1 MKRPSIC
8 ISPIDWG
15 LGHATRC
22 ITLIKAFEK
31 LGYQVYIATEGYHEA
46 ILREALPSAQFL
58 HLRGYRIRYAKW
70 GFNLPLVLLFQVP
83 QIIYSIIYEYRW
95 LQKAQAQYKFDLI
108 VSDNRF
114 GFYHKSVPSVFITH
128 QLNLQMHFELATRL
142 FQKIQYAWLK
152 RFTACWIPDI
162 EGAHNL
168 SGILANPKHKPS
180 IPLWYMGCLS
190 RLVETT
196 THINDTIKGSINY
209 STINKTDSNESIV
222 FLGIVSGPEPQ
233 RTLLENLLWKAGN
246 TLDIPF
252 VVIAGTPSKDQPNKL
267 IKENKNA
274 KLYAHLAA
282 PELVREIK
290 HAEYIICRGGYTTLM
305 ELIPFEKKLIFI
317 PTPGQTEQMYLGKLW
332 EEKNWALCYAQENF
346 KLNIALEEAK
356 DFHFKQAPFKAF
368 SIEALEAAIKQLT
381 L

>member
-22 ITLIKAFEK
+22 ITLIKGFEK

-46 ILREALPSAQFL
+46 ILKEALPTAHFL

-70 GFNLPLVLLFQVP
+70 GFILPLVLLFQLP

-95 LQKAQAQYKFDLI
+95 LQKAEAQYEFDLI

-114 GFYHKSVPSVFITH
+114 GFYHKQVPSVFITH
-128 QLNLQMHFELATRL
+128 QLNLQMHFAWATRL
-142 FQKIQYAWLK
+142 FQKIQYAWLQ

-162 EGAHNL
+162 EGANNL
-168 SGILANPKHKPS
+168 SGVLANPKQKPS

-190 RLVETT
+190 RLIDTPTQNTITYNTT
-196 THINDTIKGSINY
+196 TNSDNTNSHD
-209 STINKTDSNESIV
+209 STV

-233 RTLLENLLWKAGN
+233 RTLLEKLLWKAGN
-246 TLDIPF
+246 GLNITF

-267 IKENKNA
+267 IEENKNA

-282 PELVREIK
+282 PALVREIK
-290 HAEYIICRGGYTTLM
+290 RAEYIICRGGYTTLM
-305 ELIPFEKKLIFI
+305 ELIPFQKKLIFI
-317 PTPGQTEQMYLGKLW
+317 PTPGQTEQIYLGKLW
-332 EEKNWALCYAQENF
+332 QQKNWALCYAQENF
-346 KLNIALEEAK
+346 KLDIALKEASG
-356 DFHFKQAPFKAF
+356 FHFKQAPFKAF
-368 SIEALEAAIKQLT
+368 SIEALEAAIKQLS

>member
-31 LGYQVYIATEGYHEA
+31 LGYQVYIATEGYHEV
-46 ILREALPSAQFL
+46 ILREALPNAHFL

-70 GFNLPLVLLFQVP
+70 GFILPIVLLFQVP
-83 QIIYSIIYEYRW
+83 KIIYSIIYENNW
-95 LQKAQAQYKFDLI
+95 LKKAQVQYKFDLI

-114 GFYHKSVPSVFITH
+114 GFYHKQVPSVFITH
-128 QLNLQMHFELATRL
+128 QLNLQMHFSWATSA
-142 FQKIQYAWLK
+142 FQKLQYNWLK
-152 RFTACWIPDI
+152 KFKAAWIADI
-162 EGAHNL
+162 EGANNL

-190 RLVETT
+190 RLIDE
-196 THINDTIKGSINY
+196 
-209 STINKTDSNESIV
+209 SNHTASLSATVHTASSNIHNQTV

-246 TLDIPF
+246 KLNIPF

-267 IKENKNA
+267 IEENKNA
-274 KLYAHLAA
+274 TLYAHLAA
-282 PELVREIK
+282 PALVREIK
-290 HAEYIICRGGYTTLM
+290 RAEYIICRGGYTTLM

-332 EEKNWALCYAQENF
+332 QQKNWAVCYAQENF
-346 KLNIALEEAK
+346 KLDIALKEASG
-356 DFHFKQAPFKAF
+356 FHFKQAPFKAF

>member
-22 ITLIKAFEK
+22 ITLIKGFEK

-46 ILREALPSAQFL
+46 ILKEALPSCHFL
-58 HLRGYRIRYAKW
+58 PLRGYRIRYAKW
-70 GFNLPLVLLFQVP
+70 GFILPLVLLFQLP
-83 QIIYSIIYEYRW
+83 KIIYSIIHEQNW
-95 LQKAQAQYKFDLI
+95 LKKAQAQYEFDLI

-114 GFYHKSVPSVFITH
+114 GFYHKLVPSVFITH
-128 QLNLQMHFELATRL
+128 QLNLQMHFAWATNL
-142 FQKIQYAWLK
+142 FQKLQYAWLK

-162 EGAHNL
+162 EGANNL
-168 SGILANPKHKPS
+168 SGILANPKQKSS

-190 RLVETT
+190 RLIDTAIDT
-196 THINDTIKGSINY
+196 SADNSSSIHGATHNNQ
-209 STINKTDSNESIV
+209 NV

-246 TLDIPF
+246 ALNIAF
-252 VVIAGTPSKDQPNKL
+252 VVIAGTPSKEQPNKL
-267 IKENKNA
+267 LEENKNA

-282 PELVREIK
+282 PALVSEIK
-290 HAEYIICRGGYTTLM
+290 RAEYIICRGGYTTLM

-346 KLNIALEEAK
+346 KLNIALEEASN
-356 DFHFKQAPFKAF
+356 FHFKQAPFKSF
-368 SIEALEAAIKQLT
+368 SIEGLEAAIKQLT

>member
-22 ITLIKAFEK
+22 ITLIKGFEK

-46 ILREALPSAQFL
+46 ILKEALPTCHFL
-58 HLRGYRIRYAKW
+58 PLRGYRIRYAKW
-70 GFNLPLVLLFQVP
+70 GFILPLVLLFQLP
-83 QIIYSIIYEYRW
+83 KIIYSIIHEQNW
-95 LQKAQAQYKFDLI
+95 LKKAQAQYEFDLI

-114 GFYHKSVPSVFITH
+114 GFYHKLVPSVFITH
-128 QLNLQMHFELATRL
+128 QLNLQMHFAWATRL
-142 FQKIQYAWLK
+142 FQKLQYAWLK
-152 RFTACWIPDI
+152 RFTAYWIPDI
-162 EGAHNL
+162 EGANNL
-168 SGILANPKHKPS
+168 SGILANPKQKPS

-190 RLVETT
+190 RL
-196 THINDTIKGSINY
+196 IDTAIDTSADNSSSIHGA
-209 STINKTDSNESIV
+209 TNKIQNV

-246 TLDIPF
+246 KLNIPF
-252 VVIAGTPSKDQPNKL
+252 VVIAGTPSKEQPNKL
-267 IKENKNA
+267 LEENKNA

-282 PELVREIK
+282 PALVSEIK
-290 HAEYIICRGGYTTLM
+290 RAEYIICRGGYTTLM

-332 EEKNWALCYAQENF
+332 EEKNWALCYSQENF
-346 KLNIALEEAK
+346 KLNIALEEASN
-356 DFHFKQAPFKAF
+356 FHFKQAPFKAF
-368 SIEALEAAIKQLT
+368 SIEALEAAIKQLS

>member
-46 ILREALPSAQFL
+46 ILREALPNAQFL

-70 GFNLPLVLLFQVP
+70 GFILPIVLLFQLP
-83 QIIYSIIYEYRW
+83 KIIYSIIYENNW
-95 LQKAQAQYKFDLI
+95 LKKVQAQYEFDI
-108 VSDNRF
+108 IISDNRF
-114 GFYHKSVPSVFITH
+114 GFYHKQVPSVFITH
-128 QLNLQMHFELATRL
+128 QLNLQMHFAWATRA
-142 FQKIQYAWLK
+142 FQKLQYGWLK
-152 RFTACWIPDI
+152 KFKACWIPDM
-162 EGAHNL
+162 EGPNNL

-190 RLVETT
+190 RLIDESNNTASLNAT
-196 THINDTIKGSINY
+196 NNNAS
-209 STINKTDSNESIV
+209 STINNQTV

-246 TLDIPF
+246 KLNIPF
-252 VVIAGTPSKDQPNKL
+252 VVIAGNPSKEQPNKL
-267 IKENKNA
+267 LEENKNA

-282 PELVREIK
+282 PALVKEIK
-290 HAEYIICRGGYTTLM
+290 RAEYIICRGGYTTLM

-332 EEKNWALCYAQENF
+332 QEKNWALCYAQEYF
-346 KLNIALEEAK
+346 KLDIALKEASS
-356 DFHFKQAPFKAF
+356 FHFKQAPFKAF
-368 SIEALEAAIKQLT
+368 SIDALEAAIKKLS

>member
-31 LGYQVYIATEGYHEA
+31 LGYQVFVATEGYHEV
-46 ILREALPSAQFL
+46 ILREALPNAHFL

-70 GFNLPLVLLFQVP
+70 GFTLPIVLLFQLP
-83 QIIYSIIYEYRW
+83 KIIYSIIHEQNW
-95 LQKAQAQYKFDLI
+95 LKKAHAQYQFDMI

-114 GFYHKSVPSVFITH
+114 GFYHKQVPSVFITH
-128 QLNLQMHFELATRL
+128 QLNLQMHFAWATRL

-152 RFTACWIPDI
+152 KYTACWIPDI
-162 EGAHNL
+162 EGTNNL

-190 RLVETT
+190 RL
-196 THINDTIKGSINY
+196 IDTPIDNTSDN
-209 STINKTDSNESIV
+209 SSAVHSATNNKNV

-233 RTLLENLLWKAGN
+233 RTVLENLLWKAGN
-246 TLDIPF
+246 KLNIPF
-252 VVIAGTPSKDQPNKL
+252 VVIAGTPSKEQPNK
-267 IKENKNA
+267 IIAENKNA
-274 KLYAHLAA
+274 TLYAHLAA
-282 PELVREIK
+282 PDLVKEIK
-290 HAEYIICRGGYTTLM
+290 RADYIICRGGYTTLM
-305 ELIPFEKKLIFI
+305 ELIPFDKKLIFI

-346 KLNIALEEAK
+346 KLIFALEEAK
-356 DFHFKQAPFKAF
+356 SFHFKQAPFKAF
-368 SIEALEAAIKQLT
+368 SIEALEAAIKKLS

>member
-31 LGYQVYIATEGYHEA
+31 LGYKVYIATEGYHEA
-46 ILREALPSAQFL
+46 ILREALPTAHFL

-70 GFNLPLVLLFQVP
+70 GFILPIVLLFQLP
-83 QIIYSIIYEYRW
+83 QIIYSIMHENSW
-95 LQKAQAQYKFDLI
+95 LKKAHAQYQFDLI

-114 GFYHKSVPSVFITH
+114 GFYHKQVPNVFITH
-128 QLNLQMHFELATRL
+128 QLNLQMHFTWATRL

-152 RFTACWIPDI
+152 KYTACWIPDM
-162 EGAHNL
+162 EGANNL
-168 SGILANPKHKPS
+168 SGILANPKQKPS

-190 RLVETT
+190 RL
-196 THINDTIKGSINY
+196 IDTPIDTSADN
-209 STINKTDSNESIV
+209 SSSVHSATNNNQNV

-246 TLDIPF
+246 KLNIPF
-252 VVIAGTPSKDQPNKL
+252 VVIAGTPSKEEPNK
-267 IKENKNA
+267 IIAENKNA
-274 KLYAHLAA
+274 ILYAHLAA
-282 PELVREIK
+282 PALVREIK
-290 HAEYIICRGGYTTLM
+290 KADYIICRGGYTTLM

-356 DFHFKQAPFKAF
+356 GFHFNQAPFKAF
-368 SIEALEAAIKQLT
+368 SIEALETAIKNLS

>member
-1 MKRPSIC
+1 MNRPSIC

-168 SGILANPKHKPS
+168 SGILANPKHKPI

-190 RLVETT
+190 RL
-196 THINDTIKGSINY
+196 IDTPIYNPSDN
-209 STINKTDSNESIV
+209 SSSDNNNNRIV

-246 TLDIPF
+246 NLDIPF
-252 VVIAGTPSKDQPNKL
+252 IVIAGTPSKDQPNKL
-267 IKENKNA
+267 IKENKNS

-290 HAEYIICRGGYTTLM
+290 RAEYIICRGGYTTLM

-368 SIEALEAAIKQLT
+368 SIEALEAAIKKLI

>member
-22 ITLIKAFEK
+22 ITLIKGFEK
-31 LGYQVYIATEGYHEA
+31 LGYEVYIATEGYHEA
-46 ILREALPSAQFL
+46 ILKEALPHAHFL

-70 GFNLPLVLLFQVP
+70 GFILPLVLLFQLP
-83 QIIYSIIYEYRW
+83 KIIYSVIHENNW
-95 LQKAQAQYKFDLI
+95 LKKAKAQYEFDLI

-114 GFYHKSVPSVFITH
+114 GFYHKQVPSVFITH
-128 QLNLQMHFELATRL
+128 QLNLQMHFAWATRL
-142 FQKIQYAWLK
+142 FQKLQYAWLK

-168 SGILANPKHKPS
+168 SGILANPKIKPN

-190 RLVETT
+190 RL
-196 THINDTIKGSINY
+196 IDTLIDNASDNGSSSYNATEDILGPN
-209 STINKTDSNESIV
+209 V

-246 TLDIPF
+246 SLNIPF
-252 VVIAGTPSKDQPNKL
+252 VVIAGTPSKNEPNKL
-267 IKENKNA
+267 IEENKKA
-274 KLYAHLAA
+274 KLYEHLAA
-282 PELVREIK
+282 PALVKEIK
-290 HAEYIICRGGYTTLM
+290 RAEYIICRGGYTTLM

-317 PTPGQTEQMYLGKLW
+317 PTPGQTEQIYLGKLW
-332 EEKNWALCYAQENF
+332 QEKNWALCYAQENF

-356 DFHFKQAPFKAF
+356 SFHFKQAPFKAF
-368 SIEALEAAIKQLT
+368 SIEALEAAIKQLS

>member
-114 GFYHKSVPSVFITH
+114 GFYHKTVPSVFITH

-168 SGILANPKHKPS
+168 SGILANPKHKPI

-190 RLVETT
+190 RL
-196 THINDTIKGSINY
+196 IDTPIYNPSDNSSSIHSANN
-209 STINKTDSNESIV
+209 NKNV

-246 TLDIPF
+246 NLNIPF
-252 VVIAGTPSKDQPNKL
+252 IVIAGTPSKDQPNKL

-290 HAEYIICRGGYTTLM
+290 RAEYIICRGGYTTLM

>member
-8 ISPIDWG
+8 ISPLDWG

-31 LGYQVYIATEGYHEA
+31 LGYQVFVATEGYHEV
-46 ILREALPSAQFL
+46 ILREALPNAHFL

-70 GFNLPLVLLFQVP
+70 GFNLPIVLLFQLP
-83 QIIYSIIYEYRW
+83 KIIYSIIHEHNW
-95 LQKAQAQYKFDLI
+95 LKKAQAQYQFDLI

-114 GFYHKSVPSVFITH
+114 GFYHKQVPSVFITH
-128 QLNLQMHFELATRL
+128 QLNLQMHFAWATRL

-152 RFTACWIPDI
+152 KYTACWIPDI
-162 EGAHNL
+162 EGANNL
-168 SGILANPKHKPS
+168 SGVLANPKQKPS

-190 RLVETT
+190 RLIDTAIDTSTDNISSIHGATT
-196 THINDTIKGSINY
+196 KNQS
-209 STINKTDSNESIV
+209 V

-246 TLDIPF
+246 KLNIPF
-252 VVIAGTPSKDQPNKL
+252 VVIAGTPSKEEPNK
-267 IKENKNA
+267 IIAKNENA
-274 KLYAHLAA
+274 ILYAHLAA
-282 PELVREIK
+282 PALVKEIK
-290 HAEYIICRGGYTTLM
+290 NAEYIICRGGYTTLM

-317 PTPGQTEQMYLGKLW
+317 PTPGQTEQIYLGKLW
-332 EEKNWALCYAQENF
+332 HEKNWALCYAQEYF
-346 KLNIALEEAK
+346 KLDIALAEAK
-356 DFHFKQAPFKAF
+356 SFHFKQAPFKAF
-368 SIEALEAAIKQLT
+368 SIEALEAAIKQLS

>member
-1 MKRPSIC
+1 M
-8 ISPIDWG
+8 
-15 LGHATRC
+15 
-22 ITLIKAFEK
+22 
-31 LGYQVYIATEGYHEA
+31 EG
-46 ILREALPSAQFL
+46 S
-58 HLRGYRIRYAKW
+58 
-70 GFNLPLVLLFQVP
+70 N
-83 QIIYSIIYEYRW
+83 
-95 LQKAQAQYKFDLI
+95 
-108 VSDNRF
+108 
-114 GFYHKSVPSVFITH
+114 
-128 QLNLQMHFELATRL
+128 
-142 FQKIQYAWLK
+142 
-152 RFTACWIPDI
+152 
-162 EGAHNL
+162 NL

-190 RLVETT
+190 RLIDTP
-196 THINDTIKGSINY
+196 INNAA
-209 STINKTDSNESIV
+209 INKTDNEPIV

-246 TLDIPF
+246 SLDIPF

-282 PELVREIK
+282 PELVNEIK
-290 HAEYIICRGGYTTLM
+290 RTEYIICRGGYTTLM

-332 EEKNWALCYAQENF
+332 EEKNWALCYSQENF
-346 KLNIALEEAK
+346 KLNIALKEASS
-356 DFHFKQAPFKAF
+356 FHFKQAPFKAF

>member
-22 ITLIKAFEK
+22 ITLIKGFEK

-46 ILREALPSAQFL
+46 ILKEALPSCHFL
-58 HLRGYRIRYAKW
+58 PLRGYRIRYAKW
-70 GFNLPLVLLFQVP
+70 GFILPLVLLFQLP
-83 QIIYSIIYEYRW
+83 KIIYSIIHEQNW
-95 LQKAQAQYKFDLI
+95 LKKAQAQYEFDLI

-114 GFYHKSVPSVFITH
+114 GFYHKLVPSVFITH
-128 QLNLQMHFELATRL
+128 QLNLQMHFAWATNL
-142 FQKIQYAWLK
+142 FQKLQYAWLK

-162 EGAHNL
+162 EGANNL
-168 SGILANPKHKPS
+168 SGILANPKQKSS

-190 RLVETT
+190 RLIDTAIDT
-196 THINDTIKGSINY
+196 SADNSSSIHGATHNNQ
-209 STINKTDSNESIV
+209 NV

-246 TLDIPF
+246 ALNIAF
-252 VVIAGTPSKDQPNKL
+252 VVIAGTPSKEQPNKL
-267 IKENKNA
+267 LEENKNA

-282 PELVREIK
+282 PALVSEIK
-290 HAEYIICRGGYTTLM
+290 RAEYIICRGGYTTLM

-332 EEKNWALCYAQENF
+332 EEKNWALCYSQENF
-346 KLNIALEEAK
+346 KLNIALEEASN
-356 DFHFKQAPFKAF
+356 FHFKQAPFKAF
-368 SIEALEAAIKQLT
+368 SIEALEAAIKQLS

>member
-22 ITLIKAFEK
+22 ISLVKAFEK
-31 LGYQVYIATEGYHEA
+31 LGYKVYIATEGYHEA
-46 ILREALPSAQFL
+46 ILKEAIPNAHFL
-58 HLRGYRIRYAKW
+58 HLRGYRIKYTKW
-70 GFNLPLVLLFQVP
+70 GFILPLILLFQLP
-83 QIIYSIIYEYRW
+83 QIIYSIIYENSW
-95 LQKAQAQYKFDLI
+95 LKKAQAKYQFNLI

-114 GFYHKSVPSVFITH
+114 GFYHKKVPSIFITH
-128 QLNLQMHFELATRL
+128 QLNLQMYFAWATNL
-142 FQKIQYAWLK
+142 FQKLQYAWLK
-152 RFTACWIPDI
+152 KYTACWIPDI
-162 EGAHNL
+162 DGTNNL
-168 SGILANPKHKPS
+168 SGILANPKKKPS

-190 RLVETT
+190 RLIDEPIYIT
-196 THINDTIKGSINY
+196 
-209 STINKTDSNESIV
+209 SNNSSSFQSATGHNENRIV

-233 RTLLENLLWKAGN
+233 RTLLENLLWEAGN

-252 VVIAGTPSKDQPNKL
+252 VVIAGTPSKEEPNK
-267 IKENKNA
+267 IIAENKNA
-274 KLYAHLAA
+274 ILYAHLAA
-282 PELVREIK
+282 PELVKEIK
-290 HAEYIICRGGYTTLM
+290 RADYIICRGGYTTLM

-332 EEKNWALCYAQENF
+332 QEKKWALCYAQENF

-356 DFHFKQAPFKAF
+356 SFHFKQAPFKAF
-368 SIEALEAAIKQLT
+368 SIEALEAAIKQLS

>member
-1 MKRPSIC
+1 MNRPSIC

-95 LQKAQAQYKFDLI
+95 LKKAQAQFEFDLI

-114 GFYHKSVPSVFITH
+114 GFYHKTVPSVFITH

-162 EGAHNL
+162 EGDHNL

-190 RLVETT
+190 RLIDTPINSI
-196 THINDTIKGSINY
+196 THTISNDSSSDN
-209 STINKTDSNESIV
+209 NNNRIV

-246 TLDIPF
+246 KLNIPF
-252 VVIAGTPSKDQPNKL
+252 IVIAGTPSKDQPNKL
-267 IKENKNA
+267 IKENKNT

-282 PELVREIK
+282 PELVREINR
-290 HAEYIICRGGYTTLM
+290 AEYIICRGGYTTLM
-305 ELIPFEKKLIFI
+305 ELIPFEKKINFYSNPWANRTNVFGKI
-317 PTPGQTEQMYLGKLW
+317 MGRKKLGPL
-332 EEKNWALCYAQENF
+332 LCTRKF
-346 KLNIALEEAK
+346 
-356 DFHFKQAPFKAF
+356 
-368 SIEALEAAIKQLT
+368 
-381 L
+381 

>member
-31 LGYQVYIATEGYHEA
+31 LGYEVYIATEGYHES
-46 ILREALPSAQFL
+46 ILREAIPNAHFL

-70 GFNLPLVLLFQVP
+70 GFNLPIVLLFQLP
-83 QIIYSIIYEYRW
+83 KIIYSIIHEHNW
-95 LQKAQAQYKFDLI
+95 LKKAHAQYQFDLI

-114 GFYHKSVPSVFITH
+114 GFYQKQVPSIFITH
-128 QLNLQMHFELATRL
+128 QLNLQMHFAWATRL

-152 RFTACWIPDI
+152 RFRACWIPDI

-168 SGILANPKHKPS
+168 SGILANPKQKPS

-190 RLVETT
+190 RL
-196 THINDTIKGSINY
+196 IDTAIDTSADNSSSILGATN
-209 STINKTDSNESIV
+209 NNQNV

-246 TLDIPF
+246 KLNIPF
-252 VVIAGTPSKDQPNKL
+252 VVIAGTPSKEDPNK
-267 IKENKNA
+267 IIAENKNA
-274 KLYAHLAA
+274 ILYAHLAA
-282 PELVREIK
+282 PQLVREIK
-290 HAEYIICRGGYTTLM
+290 RADYIICRGGYTTLM
-305 ELIPFEKKLIFI
+305 ELIPI

-332 EEKNWALCYAQENF
+332 QEKNWALCYAQENF
-346 KLNIALEEAK
+346 KLSFALEEAK
-356 DFHFKQAPFKAF
+356 SFHFKQAPFKAF
-368 SIEALEAAIKQLT
+368 SIEALEAAIKQLS

>member
-22 ITLIKAFEK
+22 ITLIKGFEK
-31 LGYQVYIATEGYHEA
+31 LGYQVYIATEGYHEV
-46 ILREALPSAQFL
+46 ILREALPNAHFL

-70 GFNLPLVLLFQVP
+70 GFNLPIVLLFQLP
-83 QIIYSIIYEYRW
+83 KIIYSIIYENNW
-95 LQKAQAQYKFDLI
+95 LKKAHAQYQFDMI

-128 QLNLQMHFELATRL
+128 QLNLQMHFEVATRL
-142 FQKIQYAWLK
+142 FQKIQYAWLTC
-152 RFTACWIPDI
+152 FAACWIPDM
-162 EGAHNL
+162 EGANNL
-168 SGILANPKHKPS
+168 SGILSNPKHKPS

-190 RLVETT
+190 RL
-196 THINDTIKGSINY
+196 IDTPNNSI
-209 STINKTDSNESIV
+209 TQNKTV

-252 VVIAGTPSKDQPNKL
+252 VVIAGKPSKDQPNKL
-267 IKENKNA
+267 IEENKNA

-282 PELVREIK
+282 PELISEIK
-290 HAEYIICRGGYTTLM
+290 RAEYIICRGGYTTLM

-332 EEKNWALCYAQENF
+332 QQKNWALCYAQENF

-356 DFHFKQAPFKAF
+356 SFHFKQAPFKAF
-368 SIEALEAAIKQLT
+368 SIDGLEAAIKQLT

>member
-22 ITLIKAFEK
+22 ITLIKGFEK

-46 ILREALPSAQFL
+46 ILREALPNAHFL
-58 HLRGYRIRYAKW
+58 PLRGYRIRYAKW
-70 GFNLPLVLLFQVP
+70 GFILPLVLLFQLP
-83 QIIYSIIYEYRW
+83 KIIYSIIHEQNW
-95 LQKAQAQYKFDLI
+95 LKKAQAQYEFDLI

-114 GFYHKSVPSVFITH
+114 GFYHKLVPSVFITH
-128 QLNLQMHFELATRL
+128 QLNLQMHFAWATNL
-142 FQKIQYAWLK
+142 FQKLQYAWFK
-152 RFTACWIPDI
+152 RFTACWIPDM
-162 EGAHNL
+162 EGSNNL

-190 RLVETT
+190 RLIDTAIDT
-196 THINDTIKGSINY
+196 SADNSSSIHGATHNNQ
-209 STINKTDSNESIV
+209 NV

-246 TLDIPF
+246 KLNIPF
-252 VVIAGTPSKDQPNKL
+252 VVIAGTPSKEQPNKL
-267 IKENKNA
+267 LEENKNA

-282 PELVREIK
+282 PALVSEIK
-290 HAEYIICRGGYTTLM
+290 RAEYIICRGGYTTLM

-317 PTPGQTEQMYLGKLW
+317 PTPGQTEQIYLGKLW
-332 EEKNWALCYAQENF
+332 NEKNWALCYAQENF
-346 KLNIALEEAK
+346 KLNIALEEASN
-356 DFHFKQAPFKAF
+356 FHFKQAPFKAF
-368 SIEALEAAIKQLT
+368 SIEALEAAIKQLS

>member
-22 ITLIKAFEK
+22 ITLIKGFEK

-46 ILREALPSAQFL
+46 ILREALPNAHFL
-58 HLRGYRIRYAKW
+58 PLRGYRIRYAKW
-70 GFNLPLVLLFQVP
+70 GFILPLVLLFQLP
-83 QIIYSIIYEYRW
+83 KIIYSIIHEQNW
-95 LQKAQAQYKFDLI
+95 LKKAQAQYEFDLI

-114 GFYHKSVPSVFITH
+114 GFYHKLVPSVFITH
-128 QLNLQMHFELATRL
+128 QLNLQMHFAWATNL
-142 FQKIQYAWLK
+142 FQKLQYAWFK

-190 RLVETT
+190 RLIDTAIDT
-196 THINDTIKGSINY
+196 SADNSSSIHGATHNNQ
-209 STINKTDSNESIV
+209 NV

-246 TLDIPF
+246 KLNIPF
-252 VVIAGTPSKDQPNKL
+252 VVIAGTPSKEQPNKL
-267 IKENKNA
+267 LEENKNA

-282 PELVREIK
+282 PALVSEIK
-290 HAEYIICRGGYTTLM
+290 RAEYIICRGGYTTLM

-332 EEKNWALCYAQENF
+332 NEKNWALCYAQENF
-346 KLNIALEEAK
+346 KLNIALEEASN
-356 DFHFKQAPFKAF
+356 FHFKQAPFKAF
-368 SIEALEAAIKQLT
+368 SIEALEAAIKQLS

>member
-22 ITLIKAFEK
+22 ITLIKGFEK

-46 ILREALPSAQFL
+46 ILREALPNAHFL
-58 HLRGYRIRYAKW
+58 PLRGYRIRYAKW
-70 GFNLPLVLLFQVP
+70 GFILPLVLLFQLP
-83 QIIYSIIYEYRW
+83 KIIYSIIHEQNW
-95 LQKAQAQYKFDLI
+95 LKKAQAQYEFDLI

-114 GFYHKSVPSVFITH
+114 GFYHKLVPSVFITH
-128 QLNLQMHFELATRL
+128 QLNLQMHFAWATNL
-142 FQKIQYAWLK
+142 FQKLQYAWFK

-190 RLVETT
+190 RLIDTAIDT
-196 THINDTIKGSINY
+196 SADNSSSIHGATHNNQ
-209 STINKTDSNESIV
+209 NV

-246 TLDIPF
+246 KLNIPF
-252 VVIAGTPSKDQPNKL
+252 VVIAGTPSIEQPNKL
-267 IKENKNA
+267 LEENKNA

-282 PELVREIK
+282 PALVSEIK
-290 HAEYIICRGGYTTLM
+290 RAEYIICRGGYTTLM

-332 EEKNWALCYAQENF
+332 NEKNWALCYAQENF
-346 KLNIALEEAK
+346 KLNIALEEASN
-356 DFHFKQAPFKAF
+356 FHFKQAPFKAF
-368 SIEALEAAIKQLT
+368 SIEALEAAIKQLS

>member
-1 MKRPSIC
+1 MKKPSIC

-22 ITLIKAFEK
+22 ITLIKGFEK

-46 ILREALPSAQFL
+46 ILKEALPTAQFL

-95 LQKAQAQYKFDLI
+95 LQKAQAKYNFDLI

-128 QLNLQMHFELATRL
+128 QLNLQMHFEVATRL

-152 RFTACWIPDI
+152 RFTACWIPDM
-162 EGAHNL
+162 EGSNNL
-168 SGILANPKHKPS
+168 SGILANPNHKPS

-190 RLVETT
+190 RLIHTPSRIADLNNARPT
-196 THINDTIKGSINY
+196 
-209 STINKTDSNESIV
+209 V

-233 RTLLENLLWKAGN
+233 RTLFENLLWKAGN
-246 TLDIPF
+246 SLNIPF
-252 VVIAGTPSKDQPNKL
+252 VVIAGRPSKDEPNK
-267 IKENKNA
+267 IIEENKNA

-282 PELVREIK
+282 PELVMEIK
-290 HAEYIICRGGYTTLM
+290 RAEFIICRGGYTTLM
-305 ELIPFEKKLIFI
+305 ELIPFGKKLIFI

-332 EEKNWALCYAQENF
+332 EEKNWALCYAQEYFN
-346 KLNIALEEAK
+346 LGIALKEASS
-356 DFHFKQAPFKAF
+356 FNFQAPPFIDF
-368 SIEALEAAIKQLT
+368 SIEDLKTAIKQLT